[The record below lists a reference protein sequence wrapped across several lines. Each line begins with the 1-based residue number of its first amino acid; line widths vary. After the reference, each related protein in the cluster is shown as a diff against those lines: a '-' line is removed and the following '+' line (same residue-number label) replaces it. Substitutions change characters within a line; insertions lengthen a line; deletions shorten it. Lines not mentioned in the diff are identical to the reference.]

1 MKRRVRAAFGCI
13 ALMVPLVVGVAQL
26 PAAANDIQP
35 FDTEVSTD
43 FVSAG
48 FGGMRGIGTGTLTL
62 AGVSGPV
69 TRALLYWHGPTRS
82 TDPTANALVTFGGA
96 PVTGTQIGFSDNNCW
111 GFTNSQAYRADVTS
125 LVAGDGSYSLANFT
139 KPNAEINGVSLLVFF
154 DDGNPANNR
163 DIVLFDGNDSNIAN
177 AFDANGWNTTLSG
190 INYSSGTANL
200 QLHVSDGQSFAD
212 DALLLNGMTLAP
224 AGPVFQGNT
233 VPNGAATS
241 GGLWDIRDF
250 DVTPFLT
257 PGPNTLNLTTG
268 VNADCLSLIVVA
280 FDLPAGAAPGTDA
293 CALPS
298 PLPPGVIFAVPGQV
312 TIGTAGDDIIIG
324 TEGDDRI
331 AGMGGNDKIYG
342 LGGNDKLSGGDG
354 DDLLCGGNGND
365 ELSGGNGNDKL
376 HGEAGNDDL
385 AGGDGDDVLLGGAGD
400 DRLSGGPG
408 VDVCTGGG
416 QAGDTSALSCET
428 INP

>member
-35 FDTEVSTD
+35 FDTEFSTD

-48 FGGMRGIGTGTLTL
+48 FGGIRGIGTGSLTL

-69 TRALLYWHGPTRS
+69 TRALLYWHGPTNS
-82 TDPTANALVTFGGA
+82 TDPTANASVTFGGT

-200 QLHVSDGQSFAD
+200 QLYVSDGQSFAD

-233 VPNGAATS
+233 VPNGAAATNTS
-241 GGLWDIRDF
+241 GGPVGHPRLRRDA
-250 DVTPFLT
+250 VPR
-257 PGPNTLNLTTG
+257 PGPEHPEPHDGRQRRLPVADRGG
-268 VNADCLSLIVVA
+268 VR
-280 FDLPAGAAPGTDA
+280 P
-293 CALPS
+293 
-298 PLPPGVIFAVPGQV
+298 
-312 TIGTAGDDIIIG
+312 
-324 TEGDDRI
+324 
-331 AGMGGNDKIYG
+331 
-342 LGGNDKLSGGDG
+342 SGG
-354 DDLLCGGNGND
+354 
-365 ELSGGNGNDKL
+365 
-376 HGEAGNDDL
+376 
-385 AGGDGDDVLLGGAGD
+385 
-400 DRLSGGPG
+400 RGPG
-408 VDVCTGGG
+408 HGCLRPTEPAA
-416 QAGDTSALSCET
+416 AGRDLRRSW
-428 INP
+428 PGHDRHRR